1 MSEDDVRTW
10 FVYIISARL
19 YAVWSRARFNIN
31 RSTFSNFIRI
41 PPLVLCLTNTLPD
54 IVVTT
59 TLASKMC
66 CTIAVMKVQLLLQLV
81 SVYMFAR
88 RSIFLGGSSLAT
100 YLITSDDVYGA
111 RNQGFSEEPVSVS
124 WRGFTVICAMLAA
137 PWTLVVFR
145 QKQRLFI
152 RHSCWYKV
160 ALESRWWYYAA
171 VAVSELN
178 RWRQLRRGG
187 LWSWIRAPSF
197 CRCFPRRRESP
208 PGWPGPP
215 GPMMT
220 ASAVPKT
227 PRWT

>member
-137 PWTLVVFR
+137 P
-145 QKQRLFI
+145 
-152 RHSCWYKV
+152 
-160 ALESRWWYYAA
+160 
-171 VAVSELN
+171 
-178 RWRQLRRGG
+178 
-187 LWSWIRAPSF
+187 
-197 CRCFPRRRESP
+197 
-208 PGWPGPP
+208 
-215 GPMMT
+215 
-220 ASAVPKT
+220 
-227 PRWT
+227 